1 MDANVHCYFILGG
14 HRLLEIKTPWFSRS
28 NLLFPVKSQKVKN
41 WQSHWHFLTMIIFLL
56 KVKFT
61 ENKYPLSK
69 ISLSTFIPSA
79 SITML
84 IFKKLM
90 LEYLYSLLSL
100 ALQPFIHFPL
110 IVNRFWTKTFSY
122 TQISI
127 FFPWHRNLIFC
138 HFHYKQTLIVW
149 VLMTHQPLWV
159 ILGHLQRKGEKIEEV
174 AEEMKERDREERG
187 TWMKVKKQKK

>member
-1 MDANVHCYFILGG
+1 
-14 HRLLEIKTPWFSRS
+14 
-28 NLLFPVKSQKVKN
+28 
-41 WQSHWHFLTMIIFLL
+41 MIIFLL

-90 LEYLYSLLSL
+90 LEYPLFLLIFGSATLYSFSFNCKSLLNQDFQL
-100 ALQPFIHFPL
+100 YTDIH
-110 IVNRFWTKTFSY
+110 
-122 TQISI
+122 

-187 TWMKVKKQKK
+187 T